1 MHPSMPTI
9 PDVIADNQA
18 RFTASATAVKD
29 NNVNEYAVTPDLRD
43 DAEGYTQYTATQV
56 ASDDFDL
63 PGAIAAI
70 AQGGAEFKAVDS
82 EGQAFLQGIEH
93 AFNAG
98 ALFAHLFEEEIED
111 DPALLRLGFQTY
123 MLAQLALAGRGE

>member
-1 MHPSMPTI
+1 MIDAPAI
-9 PDVIADNQA
+9 PDVIRKNNAN
-18 RFTASATAVKD
+18 FTTDSEGETI
-29 NNVNEYAVTPDLRD
+29 VNEYAVTPDLRD

-70 AQGGAEFKAVDS
+70 AQGDAEFKAVDS